1 MNNVQGCFTDDEFE
15 TFIANELEKSPLRHQ
30 YAAVFELAPKIIT
43 EWRRRYR
50 GNPSLWKRIFDKDRV
65 IKAFIEAVPVIDAV
79 KRLVENTDLDDGK
92 QFRILDLACGRG
104 YLSMMLS
111 HLLPKDKVKKIVL
124 VDKQWPMHN
133 VTPQPHHISWTH
145 IYGSYKECEDQSIP
159 CYFETWPIEL
169 HTSKSVS
176 YGTCCCVF
184 CLSLIFNCLPIRTI
198 YNKDLKSSQQI
209 RSLESFHINNKGPII
224 LVAIHLCGTLSLK
237 AVELFNNNPEIQVRS
252 VSMKPLH

>member
-1 MNNVQGCFTDDEFE
+1 MNNLQGCFTDDEFE

-30 YAAVFELAPKIIT
+30 YAAVFELAPKVMT
-43 EWRRRYR
+43 DWRRRYR

-65 IKAFIEAVPVIDAV
+65 IKEFIEAVPVIDAV

-169 HTSKSVS
+169 HTSKS
-176 YGTCCCVF
+176 
-184 CLSLIFNCLPIRTI
+184 
-198 YNKDLKSSQQI
+198 DLKSSQQI

-237 AVELFNNNPEIQVRS
+237 AVELFNNNPEIQFFCL
-252 VSMKPLH
+252 KPCCLPGMVHVKRREIFQIGNRF